1 MHLSFEIP
9 DDIYLAI
16 NESDDHLKE
25 MAKRKFVLELYKK
38 GKISISQGARILD
51 MNLYSFMKF
60 LSQNGLP
67 AIKDYDIEAELDN
80 LKG

>member
-1 MHLSFEIP
+1 MRLSFEIP

-25 MAKRKFVLELYKK
+25 MAKRKFVLELYEK
-38 GKISISQGARILD
+38 GKISTSQGAKILD
-51 MNLYSFMKF
+51 MNLYSFMKL

-67 AIKDYDIEAELDN
+67 AIKDYDIKAELDN
-80 LKG
+80 LKD